1 MERPSPR
8 STSSTRLASRRI
20 SGPMPS
26 PARSAIFMRFSL
38 PLGGGPGRE
47 SSRED
52 PGFGLLPLLLVRL
65 DLLRVPQREPDLIPA
80 VQQTVLAGRIDVEGE
95 RLAARRRHRLPGEVD
110 GELVALRRSLLGEEP
125 RD

>member
-38 PLGGGPGRE
+38 PPGGGPGSG

-65 DLLRVPQREPDLIPA
+65 DLLRVPQREPDLIPPVHQA
-80 VQQTVLAGRIDVEGE
+80 LLPQPIDLEW
-95 RLAARRRHRLPGEVD
+95 ARLP
-110 GELVALRRSLLGEEP
+110 P
-125 RD
+125 